1 MSSVFVYEPQ
11 ICINVIMY
19 NFSYDTF
26 FLSNEKEM
34 LKNEAQTEALLLK
47 VSNLLFPGAEV
58 YWKSPA
64 FFLPFFL
71 PFQIMEYYFEER
83 LHILQCTKFLLSY
96 WQDPRHRWRVS

>member
-19 NFSYDTF
+19 NFSYNTF

-47 VSNLLFPGAEV
+47 VSNLLFRGAEV
-58 YWKSPA
+58 YWKLPA
-64 FFLPFFL
+64 FFSSRFL
-71 PFQIMEYYFEER
+71 TFSD
-83 LHILQCTKFLLSY
+83 HGILL
-96 WQDPRHRWRVS
+96 

>member
-26 FLSNEKEM
+26 FPSIEKEM

-47 VSNLLFPGAEV
+47 VSNLLFPGTEV

-64 FFLPFFL
+64 FFSSHFL
-71 PFQIMEYYFEER
+71 TFSD
-83 LHILQCTKFLLSY
+83 HGVLL
-96 WQDPRHRWRVS
+96 

>member
-26 FLSNEKEM
+26 FPSIEKEM

-64 FFLPFFL
+64 FFSSHFL
-71 PFQIMEYYFEER
+71 IFSD
-83 LHILQCTKFLLSY
+83 HGVLL
-96 WQDPRHRWRVS
+96 

>member
-1 MSSVFVYEPQ
+1 MPSVFVYEPQ

-26 FLSNEKEM
+26 FPSIEKEM

-64 FFLPFFL
+64 FFSSHFL
-71 PFQIMEYYFEER
+71 IFSD
-83 LHILQCTKFLLSY
+83 HGVLL
-96 WQDPRHRWRVS
+96 

>member
-1 MSSVFVYEPQ
+1 
-11 ICINVIMY
+11 MY

-47 VSNLLFPGAEV
+47 VSNLLFPVTEI

-64 FFLPFFL
+64 FFFFSFSYL
-71 PFQIMEYYFEER
+71 FRSWSTTLKNVYTSYSA
-83 LHILQCTKFLLSY
+83 LSFC
-96 WQDPRHRWRVS
+96 

>member
-19 NFSYDTF
+19 DFSYDTF
-26 FLSNEKEM
+26 FPSIEKEM

-58 YWKSPA
+58 YWKLPA
-64 FFLPFFL
+64 FFSSHFL
-71 PFQIMEYYFEER
+71 TFSD
-83 LHILQCTKFLLSY
+83 HGILL
-96 WQDPRHRWRVS
+96 